1 MNDNDKQFE
10 NFVRQV
16 KFDDAP
22 DANHRDRLEQDL
34 LQAMT
39 KQAPRQ
45 ITVWRIIMKTKIA
58 KLTTAAAVIITAVV
72 LSVSILDNST
82 TRAYAIEQTIEAM
95 GEVETVHMVGK
106 DWNGHVFDSWMRINP
121 ATGLQDHFYM
131 EGWVTCNGET
141 YERIIVST
149 PDLSYSYNKSK
160 NVVTVYDG
168 QLITTDFKFG
178 SIFEQI
184 LEDLEDEK
192 KDEKKVEIYQG
203 KTDDSGKDVIVIIVH
218 GEKKTWKILV
228 HPKTKLPVSFEN
240 FGPDTTDL
248 KKTEQILYNQPLPE
262 GIFEFE
268 MPEGATVIQKQKD

>member
-10 NFVRQV
+10 NFVGQI
-16 KFDDAP
+16 KFDDTP
-22 DANHRDRLEQDL
+22 DASHRDRLEQEL

-39 KQAPRQ
+39 KRAPRQ
-45 ITVWRIIMKTKIA
+45 IEIWRMIMKSRITKLA
-58 KLTTAAAVIITAVV
+58 AAAVIIMIAVLV
-72 LSVSILDNST
+72 ATFLDKSVTL
-82 TRAYAIEQTIEAM
+82 AYAIEDTIEAM
-95 GEVETVHMVGK
+95 GEVETVHMIGK

-168 QLITTDFKFG
+168 QLIRTDFKFG

-184 LEDLEDEK
+184 LENLD
-192 KDEKKVEIYQG
+192 DEKKVELYQG
-203 KTDDSGKDVIVIIVH
+203 KTNDSSKDVIVIIVH

-228 HPKTKLPVSFEN
+228 HPKTKLPVSLEN

>member
-1 MNDNDKQFE
+1 MDDKEKQFE
-10 NFVRQV
+10 NFVRGI
-16 KFDDAP
+16 KFDDTP
-22 DANHRDRLEQDL
+22 DASHRDRLEHDL
-34 LQAMT
+34 LRALA
-39 KQAPRQ
+39 KQTPRQ
-45 ITVWRIIMKTKIA
+45 IKIWRTIMKSRITKLA
-58 KLTTAAAVIITAVV
+58 AAAVIIMIAVLV
-72 LSVSILDNST
+72 ATFLDKSVT
-82 TRAYAIEQTIEAM
+82 PAYAIEDTIEAM
-95 GEVETVHMVGK
+95 REVETVHMIGK

-168 QLITTDFKFG
+168 QLIRTDFKFG

-184 LEDLEDEK
+184 LENLDDER
-192 KDEKKVEIYQG
+192 KVEIYQG
-203 KTDDSGKDVIVIIVH
+203 KTNDSGKGVIVIIVH

-248 KKTEQILYNQPLPE
+248 KKTEQILYNQLLPE

>member
-1 MNDNDKQFE
+1 MKS
-10 NFVRQV
+10 RI
-16 KFDDAP
+16 
-22 DANHRDRLEQDL
+22 
-34 LQAMT
+34 T
-39 KQAPRQ
+39 KLA
-45 ITVWRIIMKTKIA
+45 
-58 KLTTAAAVIITAVV
+58 AAAVIIMIAVLV
-72 LSVSILDNST
+72 ATFLDKSVT
-82 TRAYAIEQTIEAM
+82 PAYAIEDTIEAM
-95 GEVETVHMVGK
+95 GEVETVHMIGK

-121 ATGLQDHFYM
+121 TTGLQDHFYM

-168 QLITTDFKFG
+168 QLITTDWKFG

>member
-1 MNDNDKQFE
+1 MRPADNINKLIKKLHISASNELDQR
-10 NFVRQV
+10 VHSDISQ
-16 KFDDAP
+16 A
-22 DANHRDRLEQDL
+22 LEQSKD
-34 LQAMT
+34 T
-39 KQAPRQ
+39 KSVIKKPN
-45 ITVWRIIMKTKIA
+45 VWRIIMKSQITK
-58 KLTTAAAVIITAVV
+58 LTAAAVIIMIAVLV
-72 LSVSILDNST
+72 ATFLDKSVT
-82 TRAYAIEQTIEAM
+82 PAYAIEDTIEAM
-95 GEVETVHMVGK
+95 REVETVHMIGK
-106 DWNGHVFDSWMRINP
+106 DWNGHIFDSWMRINP

-168 QLITTDFKFG
+168 QLIRTSFKFG

-184 LEDLEDEK
+184 LENLDN
-192 KDEKKVEIYQG
+192 EKKVEIYQG
-203 KTDDSGKDVIVIIVH
+203 EINDSGKDVIVIIVH

-228 HPKTKLPVSFEN
+228 DPKTKLPISFEN

-248 KKTEQILYNQPLPE
+248 KKTEQIHYNQPLPK
-262 GIFEFE
+262 GIFELE

>member
-1 MNDNDKQFE
+1 MNDNNKQFE
-10 NFVRQV
+10 NFVRQI
-16 KFDDAP
+16 KFDDTP
-22 DANHRDRLEQDL
+22 DASHRDRLEQDL
-34 LQAMT
+34 LAALA
-39 KQAPRQ
+39 KQTPQQ
-45 ITVWRIIMKTKIA
+45 IKVWRTIMKSRITKLA
-58 KLTTAAAVIITAVV
+58 AAAVIIMIAVLV
-72 LSVSILDNST
+72 ATFLDKSVT
-82 TRAYAIEQTIEAM
+82 PAYAIEDTIEAM

-168 QLITTDFKFG
+168 QLIRTDFKFG

-184 LEDLEDEK
+184 LENLD
-192 KDEKKVEIYQG
+192 DEKKVEIYQG

-228 HPKTKLPVSFEN
+228 HPKTKLPVSLEN